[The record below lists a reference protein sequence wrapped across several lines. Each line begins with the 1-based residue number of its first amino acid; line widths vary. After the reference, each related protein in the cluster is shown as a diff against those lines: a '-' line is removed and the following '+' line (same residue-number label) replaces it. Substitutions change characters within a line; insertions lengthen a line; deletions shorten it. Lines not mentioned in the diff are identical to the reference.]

1 MKWIACLLLFFCTLA
16 NAQELSDLRKLYPQ
30 ASANASAAATFTE
43 KVSAFD
49 TAGNHVVAA
58 YKAAS
63 LTLKSKFSKKL
74 QEKISFFK
82 DGANMLD
89 DAISHDPNNVEM
101 RMIRLSI
108 QENVPAIV
116 NYKKNKEEDT
126 HFIYSHFQELSGGLR
141 EYIRNF
147 ILRSKSFSKQQKLA
161 AKQ

>member
-1 MKWIACLLLFFCTLA
+1 MKWIACLLLFCTFA

-30 ASANASAAATFTE
+30 ASANPSSATAFAEKAA
-43 KVSAFD
+43 AFD
-49 TAGNHVVAA
+49 TSGHPVVAA
-58 YKAAS
+58 YKAAA

-74 QEKISFFK
+74 GEKISFFK
-82 DGANMLD
+82 DGANRLD
-89 DAISHDPNNVEM
+89 EAISHDPDNVEM

-116 NYKKNKEEDT
+116 NYKRNKQEDT

-147 ILRSKSFSKQQKLA
+147 ILRSKSFSEQQKQA